1 MKKLLLTVALCA
13 ATFWVIR
20 AQSQR
25 GTVMIQ
31 NSGKKA
37 LPQVNIV
44 IEGATPTTSDA
55 RGCFE
60 VQLPN
65 HIEGQR
71 LLIQQIAYRDWVV
84 VNQHMVNQWVYAPT
98 KNYRVDM
105 SNSTR

>member
-1 MKKLLLTVALCA
+1 MTFKHSILMTKLLLTIALCA
-13 ATFWVIR
+13 ATLLSIH

-25 GTVMIQ
+25 GTVVIQ

-37 LPQVNIV
+37 LPQVTIV

-65 HIEGQR
+65 HIEGHGYLYSR
-71 LLIQQIAYRDWVV
+71 
-84 VNQHMVNQWVYAPT
+84 
-98 KNYRVDM
+98 
-105 SNSTR
+105 

>member
-65 HIEGQR
+65 HIEGR
-71 LLIQQIAYRDWVV
+71 SEER
-84 VNQHMVNQWVYAPT
+84 
-98 KNYRVDM
+98 RVGKECR
-105 SNSTR
+105 SRWSPYH

>member
-55 RGCFE
+55 RG
-60 VQLPN
+60 
-65 HIEGQR
+65 
-71 LLIQQIAYRDWVV
+71 
-84 VNQHMVNQWVYAPT
+84 
-98 KNYRVDM
+98 
-105 SNSTR
+105 